1 MSEPDLSQT
10 ESEDVEYYRA
20 ADDGR
25 IVAIHLRA
33 SFDDY
38 EAYPPHLDTEE
49 ERQHL
54 REAYE
59 VRDPEFERRTKAHL
73 TPDEFP
79 IQIVVLNR
87 PPGSAVNPH
96 YHEVTEHPTLPT
108 RHQIMYCQRG
118 AMDIGV
124 YTKDGDF
131 LGTAR
136 VDEGDLILLAE
147 GHSIEFVEEDT
158 KAFEF
163 KQGPFP
169 ETDAADKIDLDVD

>member
-1 MSEPDLSQT
+1 MSHPEPDQI

-20 ADDGR
+20 DDGR
-25 IVAIHLRA
+25 TVAIHIRA
-33 SFDDY
+33 SFEDY
-38 EAYPPHLDTEE
+38 EAYPPYLETEE
-49 ERQHL
+49 EKRHL
-54 REAYE
+54 EEAYDA
-59 VRDPEFERRTKAHL
+59 RSPEFERKTKAHV

-79 IQIVVLNR
+79 IQVIVLNR

-96 YHEVTEHPTLPT
+96 YHEVTEHPEPPT

-118 AMDIGV
+118 ALEIGV
-124 YTKDGDF
+124 YTKEGDD

-136 VDEGDLILLAE
+136 VEAGDMLLMAE

-169 ETDAADKIDLDVD
+169 GSDAADKIDLDVE